1 MRHERKELRMALMVT
16 RIKVANFDEWKAM
29 FDTDP
34 VKAREKA
41 TGYRILRG
49 VDDPNEVY
57 VQVEFTS
64 DEDARE
70 ARGRLLDGGVLD
82 RQVEYHGPTL
92 VDEADAVR
100 L

>member
-1 MRHERKELRMALMVT
+1 MALMVT
-16 RIKVANFDEWKAM
+16 RVKVANFDEWKAM

-57 VQVEFTS
+57 VQVEFSS

-82 RQVEYHGPTL
+82 RQIEHYGPTL

-100 L
+100 V

>member
-1 MRHERKELRMALMVT
+1 MALMVT
-16 RIKVANFDEWKAM
+16 RLKVANFDEWKAM

-57 VQVEFTS
+57 VQVEFPS

-70 ARGRLLDGGVLD
+70 ARGRLLDGKVLD
-82 RQVEYHGPTL
+82 RQIEHHGPTL

>member
-1 MRHERKELRMALMVT
+1 MALMVT
-16 RIKVANFDEWKAM
+16 RVKVANFDEWKAM

-57 VQVEFTS
+57 VQVEFSS

-70 ARGRLLDGGVLD
+70 ARGRLLEGGVLD
-82 RQVEYHGPTL
+82 RQIEHHGPTL
-92 VDEADAVR
+92 VDEADSAR